1 MGESN
6 EEAQTTGALL
16 QRLDVAQRTTAQH
29 TMGRVQILRKS
40 RAAAASGP
48 CGVAVALRTMMS
60 RAGISSHHGG
70 VRLAIDRVSPG
81 AVTQLQNQRVWRDAF
96 ATCRHVEATMEEDRL
111 LRYVRPT
118 GRCNI
123 QVPQK
128 SEVLVW
134 GRAGMG
140 LGGAGYCALVEALPD
155 TSNMGVARTLAVVKN
170 GRVPARGT
178 ASHSHTRNMWLVWQ
192 FFSLLPTNS
201 SLSSLSQYIKDFYN
215 KTVVSRNGTGLS
227 GETLTL
233 MYSLT
238 VSVFAIG
245 GLLGSII
252 VGMLVTRFGRK
263 GTVVNT
269 TVLVFIAG
277 SLMGFS
283 RICGSPEMVIFG
295 RFITGIHSGISLS
308 VVPMYLGEIA
318 PKNLR
323 GFLGL
328 VPSIF
333 IGTGVFAAQILGLH
347 ELLGKEEHWPLF
359 LSVVVVPTFIQ
370 LMLLPWFPESPRY
383 LLIEKHNVHAT
394 ITALKWYRTKCNIQ
408 AEIEEMQEEQRSLS
422 SMETLSVWK
431 LLLDNT
437 VRWQVLSVV
446 VINIGMQL
454 SGIDAIWFYTNDI
467 FENAGIPAP
476 EIQYTTAG
484 TGIIEIIAGLIG
496 AHLSFMRYISVC
508 CVVGIIAGF
517 CIGPGK
523 LIFSMLKDKLHSLSP
538 SGVPFL
544 ITAELFKQSH
554 RPAAYIVG
562 GSLNWL
568 SNFTVGFVFP
578 FLQMSA
584 GSYCYLVFGSIC
596 LSVAVYVYIVIPE
609 TKNKTFMEI
618 SRMFSKKEAILETQG
633 LIHVDQLKLKKMNG
647 YGGLEHTSLEFDS
660 SSSVP

>member
-1 MGESN
+1 MA
-6 EEAQTTGALL
+6 EELLLPSSGKITSQLTGSLL
-16 QRLDVAQRTTAQH
+16 
-29 TMGRVQILRKS
+29 
-40 RAAAASGP
+40 
-48 CGVAVALRTMMS
+48 AVAFL
-60 RAGISSHHGG
+60 SSFGSSM
-70 VRLAIDRVSPG
+70 L
-81 AVTQLQNQRVWRDAF
+81 
-96 ATCRHVEATMEEDRL
+96 
-111 LRYVRPT
+111 Y
-118 GRCNI
+118 
-123 QVPQK
+123 
-128 SEVLVW
+128 
-134 GRAGMG
+134 
-140 LGGAGYCALVEALPD
+140 GY
-155 TSNMGVARTLAVVKN
+155 NLAVVN
-170 GRVPARGT
+170 SPA
-178 ASHSHTRNMWLVWQ
+178 V
-192 FFSLLPTNS
+192 
-201 SLSSLSQYIKDFYN
+201 YIKDFYN
-215 KTVVSRNGTGLS
+215 KTVLSRNGTGLS

-245 GLLGSII
+245 GLLGSVI

-263 GTVVNT
+263 GTVVKT
-269 TVLVFIAG
+269 TVLVFVAG

-283 RICGSPEMVIFG
+283 RLCGSPEMVIIG

-333 IGTGVFAAQILGLH
+333 IGTGVFTAQVLGLH

-359 LSVVVVPTFIQ
+359 LSIIVVPTFIQ
-370 LMLLPWFPESPRY
+370 LLLLPWFPESPRY
-383 LLIEKHNVHAT
+383 LLIEKHNIHAT
-394 ITALKWYRTKCNIQ
+394 ITALKWYRAKCNIQ

-422 SMETLSVWK
+422 SVETVSMWK
-431 LLLDNT
+431 LLTDDS

-476 EIQYTTAG
+476 EIPYTTAG
-484 TGIIEIIAGLIG
+484 TGVIEIIAGLIG
-496 AHLSFMRYISVC
+496 CFTIEKLGRRPLMIGGFTMMGVCSAGITLALLLQTHLSFMRYISVC

-517 CIGPGK
+517 CIGPA
-523 LIFSMLKDKLHSLSP
+523 
-538 SGVPFL
+538 GVPFL

-562 GSLNWL
+562 GSLNWM

-584 GSYCYLVFGSIC
+584 GSYCYLVFASIC
-596 LSVAVYVYIVIPE
+596 ISVAVYVYVVIPE
-609 TKNKTFMEI
+609 TKNKTFVEI
-618 SRMFSKKEAILETQG
+618 SLMFSKKDAVLETQG
-633 LIHVDQLKLKKMNG
+633 LTHLDQLRLKKMNG
-647 YGGLEHTSLEFDS
+647 YGGLEHASLEFDS
-660 SSSVP
+660 SSSAA

>member
-1 MGESN
+1 MA
-6 EEAQTTGALL
+6 EEITEG
-16 QRLDVAQRTTAQH
+16 
-29 TMGRVQILRKS
+29 
-40 RAAAASGP
+40 AAAEEEQGSRPQVETPPQQLTGSLL
-48 CGVAVALRTMMS
+48 AVAFL
-60 RAGISSHHGG
+60 SSFGSSM
-70 VRLAIDRVSPG
+70 L
-81 AVTQLQNQRVWRDAF
+81 
-96 ATCRHVEATMEEDRL
+96 
-111 LRYVRPT
+111 Y
-118 GRCNI
+118 
-123 QVPQK
+123 
-128 SEVLVW
+128 
-134 GRAGMG
+134 
-140 LGGAGYCALVEALPD
+140 GY
-155 TSNMGVARTLAVVKN
+155 NLAVV
-170 GRVPARGT
+170 
-178 ASHSHTRNMWLVWQ
+178 
-192 FFSLLPTNS
+192 NS
-201 SLSSLSQYIKDFYN
+201 PSAYIKEFYN
-215 KTVVSRNGTGLS
+215 QTVLKRNGTGLTD
-227 GETLTL
+227 ETLTV

-245 GLLGSII
+245 GMLGSLI
-252 VGMLVTRFGRK
+252 VGMLVSRFGRK

-269 TVLVFIAG
+269 TVLVFIGG

-283 RICGSPEMVIFG
+283 RICGSPEMVIIG

-333 IGTGVFAAQILGLH
+333 IGTGVFLAQILGLH
-347 ELLGKEEHWPLF
+347 ELLGKEEHWPFF
-359 LSVVVVPTFIQ
+359 LSVIVIPTFIQ
-370 LMLLPWFPESPRY
+370 LMVLPWFPESPRY

-394 ITALKWYRTKCNIQ
+394 ITALKYYRAKCNIQ

-422 SMETLSVWK
+422 SVETLSVWN
-431 LLLDNT
+431 LLLDDR
-437 VRWQVLSVV
+437 VRRQVLCVV

-467 FENAGIPAP
+467 FEDAGIPEA

-496 AHLSFMRYISVC
+496 CFTIERLGRRPLMIFGFTMMGICSAGITLTLILQGHLPFMHYVSVF

-517 CIGPGK
+517 CIGPA
-523 LIFSMLKDKLHSLSP
+523 
-538 SGVPFL
+538 GVPFL

-578 FLQMSA
+578 FLQMSV
-584 GSYCYLVFGSIC
+584 GSYCYLVFSGIC
-596 LSVAVYVYIVIPE
+596 FFVAIYVYFCIPE

-618 SRMFSKKEAILETQG
+618 SRMFSKKEAVMESQG
-633 LIHVDQLKLKKMNG
+633 LMHVDQLKLKKMNG
-647 YGGLEHTSLEFDS
+647 YGGVEFDS

>member
-1 MGESN
+1 MAGEVLIPSPGKITS
-6 EEAQTTGALL
+6 QLTGSLL
-16 QRLDVAQRTTAQH
+16 
-29 TMGRVQILRKS
+29 
-40 RAAAASGP
+40 
-48 CGVAVALRTMMS
+48 AVAFLTS
-60 RAGISSHHGG
+60 LGSSM
-70 VRLAIDRVSPG
+70 L
-81 AVTQLQNQRVWRDAF
+81 
-96 ATCRHVEATMEEDRL
+96 
-111 LRYVRPT
+111 Y
-118 GRCNI
+118 
-123 QVPQK
+123 
-128 SEVLVW
+128 
-134 GRAGMG
+134 
-140 LGGAGYCALVEALPD
+140 GY
-155 TSNMGVARTLAVVKN
+155 NLAVVN
-170 GRVPARGT
+170 SPA
-178 ASHSHTRNMWLVWQ
+178 V
-192 FFSLLPTNS
+192 
-201 SLSSLSQYIKDFYN
+201 YIKDFYN
-215 KTVVSRNGTGLS
+215 QSVVNRNGTGLS
-227 GETLTL
+227 EETLTL

-245 GLLGSII
+245 GLLGSVI

-269 TVLVFIAG
+269 TVLVFIA
-277 SLMGFS
+277 SLLMGFS
-283 RICGSPEMVIFG
+283 RNCGSPEMIIVG

-333 IGTGVFAAQILGLH
+333 IGTGVFTAQILGLH

-359 LSVVVVPTFIQ
+359 LSVVAVPTFIQ

-394 ITALKWYRTKCNIQ
+394 ITALKWYRAKCDIQ

-422 SMETLSVWK
+422 SVETLSVWK
-431 LLLDNT
+431 LFQDDT
-437 VRWQVLSVV
+437 VRWQVLSVM

-467 FENAGIPAP
+467 FEDAGIPAS
-476 EIQYTTAG
+476 EIPYTTAG
-484 TGIIEIIAGLIG
+484 TGVIEIIAGLVGCFSIEKLGRRPLMIG
-496 AHLSFMRYISVC
+496 GFTMMGICCGGITVSLILQAHLPFMRYVGVA

-517 CIGPGK
+517 CIGPA
-523 LIFSMLKDKLHSLSP
+523 
-538 SGVPFL
+538 GVPFL
-544 ITAELFKQSH
+544 VTAELFKQSH

-584 GSYCYLVFGSIC
+584 GSYSYLVFGSIC
-596 LSVAVYVYIVIPE
+596 LSVAVYVYVVIPE

-618 SRMFSKKEAILETQG
+618 SQMFTKKEAVPETQG

-647 YGGLEHTSLEFDS
+647 YGGMEHASLEFDS